1 MSFLMVSF
9 ITGVCVSL
17 LTSLG
22 RWGDS
27 RSPAF
32 GELGNYNIGLRLP
45 AEEVPKLWGTPS
57 DLQQVADLFASY
69 CLGEVSCLPWSESAL
84 APEATKIQKNLAAIN
99 RKGYLTIN
107 SQPAVNGAKST
118 DELYGWGPA
127 NGYVYQ
133 KAYLEIFVHP
143 DLLKAF
149 IARVEQEQS
158 NTYYAVNKQG
168 DLKTNT
174 TSDGPNAVTWGVF
187 PGKEIIQ
194 PTIVEAISFLAWKD
208 EAYQLGTD
216 WAESYPQG
224 SPSRTLLNGIMNSW
238 YLCVLVSNDFMAEN
252 ALFNLF
258 DDLQSLESLSGAKGK
273 GPSNGI

>member
-1 MSFLMVSF
+1 M
-9 ITGVCVSL
+9 
-17 LTSLG
+17 SLG

-32 GELGNYNIGLRLP
+32 GELGNYNIGLRVP
-45 AEEVPKLWGTPS
+45 TDEVPMLWGSPKTIQ
-57 DLQQVADLFASY
+57 DVADLFARY
-69 CLGEVSCLPWSESAL
+69 CLGEVPSLPWSDAAL
-84 APEATKIQKNLAAIN
+84 APEATKIQHNLAAIN

-118 DELYGWGPA
+118 DMLYGWGPA

-143 DLLKAF
+143 DLLQAF
-149 IARVEQEQS
+149 IARVEKEMS
-158 NTYYAVNKQG
+158 NTYYAVNKKG

-174 TSDGPNAVTWGVF
+174 KSDGPNAVTWGVF

-216 WAESYPQG
+216 WAESYPG
-224 SPSRTLLNGIMNSW
+224 DSLSRVLLKDIMSSW

-252 ALFNLF
+252 ALFDLF
-258 DDLQSLESLSGAKGK
+258 DDLEPTSSLLVKDSASSDNGTLRSSNQSPTKTSL
-273 GPSNGI
+273 